1 MINNLS
7 KSIVLFTIVACLF
20 FSFQNNLSAQSF
32 LFINNMSSLSK
43 ASKAHTLRSDII
55 TAAQKYIGTPY
66 RSSGTSPGGFDCSG
80 YVRFIF
86 KQYGY
91 DLAHS
96 SRALAGY
103 GKSIARKDAE
113 PGDLVI
119 FAYKGSVHHVAIVY
133 ANNNG
138 SIDII
143 HSSTSRGVI
152 IENINDSEYWSK
164 RFHSIRR
171 VI

>member
-1 MINNLS
+1 MINNLF
-7 KSIVLFTIVACLF
+7 KSIVLFSIVACF
-20 FSFQNNLSAQSF
+20 IITFQQKVTAQSF
-32 LFINNMSSLSK
+32 LFVNNLKSLSK
-43 ASKAHTLRSDII
+43 VSKAHNVRSDITNFAEKFLGI
-55 TAAQKYIGTPY
+55 AY
-66 RSSGTSPGGFDCSG
+66 RSGGTTPAGFDCSG
-80 YVRFIF
+80 YVHFIF

-96 SRALAGY
+96 SRELASFGTSV
-103 GKSIARKDAE
+103 KKQDAA

-119 FAYKGSVHHVAIVY
+119 FAYNGIVHHVAIVY
-133 ANNNG
+133 ANHNG

-143 HSSTSRGVI
+143 HSSTSRGVV
-152 IENINDSEYWSK
+152 IENIDASAYWSK